1 MRRILIIEDEATAAR
16 RLERLILEV
25 MPDAQLLGV
34 LETISDAVAWF
45 NINKEP
51 DLVFAD
57 IHLADGN
64 CFEIFKNVTVKA
76 PVIFI
81 TAYDHYA
88 VEAFKVNS
96 IAYILKPVK
105 KEELAQSIAKYKNL
119 GWTNDLQQLLG
130 TLVNRPANYQT
141 RFIVK
146 SGNYFKTI
154 EHLQIALF
162 MAEDKAVC
170 IYTNDSKKHIIDLT
184 LDKLMLTIDP
194 KQFFRINRSC
204 IINMNAIARV
214 ASYAKGRLK
223 IEALYGLKAD
233 LVVPA
238 DKVHNFKL
246 WLEGRLSP
254 QNQ

>member
-16 RLERLILEV
+16 RLERLIMDV
-25 MPDAQLLGV
+25 MPDAQILGI

-64 CFEIFKNVTVKA
+64 CFEIFKHTPVRA

-88 VEAFKVNS
+88 IEAFKVNS
-96 IAYILKPVK
+96 IAYLLKPVK
-105 KEELAQSIAKYKNL
+105 KEELAQSITKFKNL
-119 GWTNDLQQLLG
+119 GWSNDIQQLIG
-130 TLVNRPANYQT
+130 TLLNKPVNYQT

-146 SGNYFKTI
+146 SGNYLKAI
-154 EHLQIALF
+154 EYQQIALF

-170 IYTNDSKKHIIDLT
+170 IYTNESKKYIIDLT
-184 LDKLMLTIDP
+184 LDKLMQAIDP

-204 IINMNAIARV
+204 ILNMTAITRV
-214 ASYAKGRLK
+214 ASYTKGRLK
-223 IEALYGLKAD
+223 IEAPNGIKAD
-233 LVVPA
+233 LIVPA
-238 DKVHNFKL
+238 DKVQNFKL
-246 WLEGRLSP
+246 WLEGRLSS